1 MSKLTNFAENALVDF
16 ARGQGLTLPAAWYFA
31 LGNAADD
38 TGFTEITG
46 TSYARV
52 AVTRGLTQFCGTQGP
67 TTTAAST
74 GTSHE
79 TRNNAAI
86 TFPTAGAGGWTAAT
100 KIGVFDASTGGN
112 CWFYGDLG
120 SSVTV
125 ADGVTH
131 SIAISAAVFTLGL
144 TGGMSD
150 YLANKLIDL
159 IWRAQAFTWP
169 ATTYVRL
176 TTTTPTNAAGGVEVS
191 GGSYARVSL
200 ASSLAALSGTQA
212 AGSTS
217 ASSGTGGRTSNNA
230 TLTFPTPTAGWG
242 TVTHME
248 TMDSATLGAGNRL
261 WWAALGTPRTIS
273 LGALA
278 PRFDANT
285 LGFTFA

>member
-1 MSKLTNFAENALVDF
+1 MSKLTDYAENKLCDF
-16 ARGQGLTLPAAWYFA
+16 IRGQTLTLPASWYFA
-31 LGNAADD
+31 LGSVADD

-46 TSYARV
+46 TDYARV
-52 AVTRGLTQFCGTQGP
+52 AVTRGLTQFSGTQGP
-67 TTTAAST
+67 TTTTAST

-100 KIGVFDASTGGN
+100 KIGIFDASSGGN

-125 ADGVTH
+125 SAGNNHV
-131 SIAISAAVFTLGL
+131 IAISAAVFTLGL
-144 TGGMSD
+144 TGGMTD

-159 IWRAQAFTWP
+159 LWRAQAFSWP
-169 ATTYVRL
+169 ANTYVRL
-176 TTTTPTNAAGGVEVS
+176 VTSTPTNAAGGVEVS
-191 GGSYARVSL
+191 GGSYARVTL
-200 ASSLAALSGTQA
+200 ASSLAAISGTQG
-212 AGSTS
+212 AGTTVASTGT
-217 ASSGTGGRTSNNA
+217 SGRVSNNA
-230 TLTFPTPTAGWG
+230 TLTFATPTASWG
-242 TVTHME
+242 TVTHSEM
-248 TMDSATLGAGNRL
+248 MDSATLGAGNRL
-261 WWAALGTPRTIS
+261 WWAPLGTPRTIS